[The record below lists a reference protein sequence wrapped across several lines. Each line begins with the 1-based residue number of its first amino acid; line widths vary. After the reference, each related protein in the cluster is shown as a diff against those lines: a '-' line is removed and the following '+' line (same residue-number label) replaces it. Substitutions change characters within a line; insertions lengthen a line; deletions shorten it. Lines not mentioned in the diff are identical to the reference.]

1 MMKASTGSR
10 VPLLNPLMGKLD
22 VLIVDDSSV
31 MRTIVERSLRAAG
44 FQLGRVIEAGNGAD
58 ALSVLDNTSVRLIF
72 MDINMPE
79 MDGIEFLRA
88 VRKSESAKDIPVLML
103 TTEGSERKVL
113 EAISLGARGYIRKP
127 FTSDEMRRQVSEM
140 LSS

>member
-1 MMKASTGSR
+1 MKASTGGR
-10 VPLLNPLMGKLD
+10 VPLLNPVMKKLD

-44 FQLGRVIEAGNGAD
+44 FQLGRVVEAGNGTD
-58 ALSVLDNTSVRLIF
+58 ALTVLDNTPVQMIF

-88 VRKSESAKDIPVLML
+88 VRTSERAKDIPVLML

-127 FTSDEMRRQVSEM
+127 FASDEMRRQVSEL

>member
-1 MMKASTGSR
+1 MKASTGSR

-44 FQLGRVIEAGNGAD
+44 FQLGRVIEAGNGTD
-58 ALSVLDNTSVRLIF
+58 ALTVLDNTPVRLIF

-88 VRKSESAKDIPVLML
+88 VRKRESAKGILVLML
-103 TTEGSERKVL
+103 PTEGSERKVL

-127 FTSDEMRRQVSEM
+127 FASDEIRRQVSEI